1 MKVTAED
8 FRHQYADLS
17 DEALLDVDRQE
28 LVELARKCYDEELA
42 RRKLK
47 AAAPAPATTNA
58 PEAHAEPE
66 EFVVAETYESHEP
79 ARLAREL
86 LRTAGIPAHLD
97 AGGLTL
103 LVPASTREDARAVL
117 DSQLSDETLALAAA
131 TCASW
136 VRHSRG
142 TVRPYLYGNVD
153 LIEFVELVFGAV
165 ELERLAFGPSGLH
178 VEEAIGDSVVVLEL
192 GDPPPDMAAPASVYV
207 YVSDV
212 DAAYGRAMEAGAEEV
227 SPPEDKPY
235 GERVAGV
242 KDSFGNTWWIATCVA
257 S

>member
-17 DEALLDVDRQE
+17 DEALLDIDCQE

-47 AAAPAPATTNA
+47 AAAPAPVQAQA
-58 PEAHAEPE
+58 PEPHTDPE
-66 EFVVAETYESHEP
+66 EFVVAETYAYHEE

-97 AGGLTL
+97 AGGLAL

-117 DSQLSDETLALAAA
+117 DSQLSDDTLAVAAA
-131 TCASW
+131 GVSW
-136 VRHSRG
+136 VRHGRG
-142 TVRPYLYGNVD
+142 TVRPFLYGNLD
-153 LIEFVELVFGAV
+153 LIEFVEQVFGAV
-165 ELERLAFGPSGLH
+165 ELERLAFGSNGLH
-178 VEEAIGDSVVVLEL
+178 VEEAIGDSVVVLEV
-192 GDPPPDMAAPASVYV
+192 GDPPPHMAAPASVYV
-207 YVSDV
+207 YVANV

-242 KDSFGNTWWIATCVA
+242 RDAFGNTWWIATCVA
-257 S
+257 

>member
-28 LVELARKCYDEELA
+28 LVELARQCYDEELA

-47 AAAPAPATTNA
+47 AAAPAPEAKHA
-58 PEAHAEPE
+58 PEPHGEPE
-66 EFVVAETYESHEP
+66 ELVVAETYESHES

-97 AGGLTL
+97 ASGLAL
-103 LVPASTREDARAVL
+103 LVPGSTQEDARAVL
-117 DSQLSDETLALAAA
+117 DSQLSDDTLAVAAA
-131 TCASW
+131 GVSW
-136 VRHSRG
+136 VRHGRG
-142 TVRPYLYGNVD
+142 TVRPFLYGNLD
-153 LIEFVELVFGAV
+153 LIEFVEQVFGAV
-165 ELERLAFGPSGLH
+165 ELERLAFGSNGLH
-178 VEEAIGDSVVVLEL
+178 VEEAIGDSVVVLEV
-192 GDPPPDMAAPASVYV
+192 GDPPPHMAAPASVYV
-207 YVSDV
+207 YVANV

-242 KDSFGNTWWIATCVA
+242 RDAFGNTWWIATCVA
-257 S
+257 

>member
-1 MKVTAED
+1 
-8 FRHQYADLS
+8 
-17 DEALLDVDRQE
+17 
-28 LVELARKCYDEELA
+28 
-42 RRKLK
+42 
-47 AAAPAPATTNA
+47 
-58 PEAHAEPE
+58 
-66 EFVVAETYESHEP
+66 
-79 ARLAREL
+79 
-86 LRTAGIPAHLD
+86 
-97 AGGLTL
+97 
-103 LVPASTREDARAVL
+103 
-117 DSQLSDETLALAAA
+117 
-131 TCASW
+131 
-136 VRHSRG
+136 
-142 TVRPYLYGNVD
+142 

>member
-47 AAAPAPATTNA
+47 AAAPAAAATLA
-58 PEAHAEPE
+58 PEPHANPE
-66 EFVVAETYESHEP
+66 EFVVAETYASHEE
-79 ARLAREL
+79 ARLGREF
-86 LRTAGIPAHLD
+86 LRSAGIAAHLD

-117 DSQLSDETLALAAA
+117 DSQLSDETLASAAA

-136 VRHSRG
+136 VRHGRG

-153 LIEFVELVFGAV
+153 LIEFVEQVFGAV
-165 ELERLAFGPSGLH
+165 ELERLAFGSNSLH
-178 VEEAIGDSVVVLEL
+178 VEEAIGDSVVVLEV
-192 GDPPPDMAAPASVYV
+192 GDPPPPMAAPASVYV

-227 SPPEDKPY
+227 SPPEDQPY

-242 KDSFGNTWWIATCVA
+242 KDGFGNTWWIATCVA
-257 S
+257 P